1 MTSKIESQ
9 FVEKS
14 NQLWQNH
21 QDLVLNL
28 INTLFPEQQSNTE
41 SEIVEKFSQLHPNHQ
56 DLVLK
61 LINTLLAVQNP
72 PPRKKPKLDWIG
84 GLREYRDQYTA
95 LQLQKEASD
104 LMVRGASE
112 PTWKHYNAM
121 ENALIKDGW
130 TITDHWLRLQRSKDL
145 YVDLSG
151 KQFLTAQKENRK
163 IAVMVKDFNGPSD
176 IADLQNALG
185 QYTLYRNI
193 IEETDP
199 DRTLYL
205 AVHEETFATI
215 FEEAL
220 GQLIIRKNDLKLI
233 VFNKTEEAIVKWNA

>member
-1 MTSKIESQ
+1 MPSKIASEAVKK
-9 FVEKS
+9 F
-14 NQLWQNH
+14 NQPCQNEH
-21 QDLVLNL
+21 
-28 INTLFPEQQSNTE
+28 
-41 SEIVEKFSQLHPNHQ
+41 K
-56 DLVLK
+56 
-61 LINTLLAVQNP
+61 QNS
-72 PPRKKPKLDWIG
+72 PPRKKPKFDWAG
-84 GLREYRDQYTA
+84 SLKELRDQYTSVE
-95 LQLQKEASD
+95 LQKVASD
-104 LMVRGASE
+104 LRIRGSLE
-112 PTWKHYNAM
+112 PSWKHYYTVK
-121 ENALIKDGW
+121 EALIKDGW
-130 TITDHWLRLQRSKDL
+130 TITDHWLRLQRSKEL

-151 KQFLTAQKENRK
+151 KPFLTAEKENRK

-193 IEETDP
+193 IEETEP

-233 VFNKTEEAIVKWNA
+233 VFNITEEVIVKWNS